1 MRDDRDN
8 HRGGPSGRG
17 RGIGSAPFRRGGGD
31 KEDRGG
37 LQHQRQQQQGGRDKR
52 LVDQAVEAKLDNVER
67 EFSNKVNLNNKDRSS
82 YQAGSGR
89 VLHHD
94 GGDIPSPA
102 DGKPKRYSN
111 SRPTRGGGGMGQRE
125 NRGVQQN
132 YYEYPNQRNAGG
144 RPSTR
149 PVAGDSLQFGGQ
161 TFPNTHNSGPPPDA
175 PFLSV
180 TSASTVGPIPTQAAG
195 STPYI
200 NPATGGVLNYGPPPP
215 VPYATVPVPLVH
227 PNTEALAMIAAT
239 QHLNQVPAFVPSPA
253 VAVSTQ
259 EQVLLAAAAASGQGY
274 AEVRGG
280 VTYFHPQATA
290 SIRATP
296 VSKRPKAAIPI
307 VDPSQV
313 DPAKAGGH
321 QNGEAKAAGLG
332 EQQLAQPT
340 GNGDAAAT

>member
-1 MRDDRDN
+1 MRDDRDH

-17 RGIGSAPFRRGGGD
+17 RGIGSAPFRRGG
-31 KEDRGG
+31 DREERGP
-37 LQHQRQQQQGGRDKR
+37 QHQRQQDGREKK
-52 LVDQAVEAKLDNVER
+52 LVDQAVEAKLVER
-67 EFSNKVNLNNKDRSS
+67 DFLNKVNLNNKDRSS

-94 GGDIPSPA
+94 GGDVPSP

-111 SRPTRGGGGMGQRE
+111 SRPTRGSGMGGQRE
-125 NRGVQQN
+125 NRGAQQN
-132 YYEYPNQRNAGG
+132 YYEYPNQRNVGG
-144 RPSTR
+144 RPSAR
-149 PVAGDSLQFGGQ
+149 PAAGDSLQFGGQ
-161 TFPNTHNSGPPPDA
+161 TFPNTHNNGPPPDA

-180 TSASTVGPIPTQAAG
+180 TSASAVGPIPTQAAG

-290 SIRATP
+290 SLRATP

-313 DPAKAGGH
+313 EAVGH
-321 QNGEAKAAGLG
+321 QNGETKAAGSG

-340 GNGDAAAT
+340 GNGEAAAT